1 MSNLDKV
8 LADFKGGKFVVVTD
22 DENRENEA
30 DLILLAEK
38 ATAENIGFMVRY
50 TSGVICGIINE
61 ETAKRLKLPLMVKRN
76 EDNHNTAFTVTV
88 DAIAGRSTGIPAEER
103 ANTLRALAD
112 AKSLP
117 TDFARPGHVFP
128 LISAPGGLHERR
140 GHTEASMAL
149 CELTNSNP
157 SAVLSELVNDDGSM
171 MRGGQITEFA
181 KQHGLEIIS
190 IDELARALPAKK
202 SVEASKIEWANLP
215 LENAE
220 WQISTYISPTGA
232 EHAILKFADSPKNQ
246 PLVRVHSECLTGDVF
261 GSKRCDCGP
270 QLQEAIQLIEEN
282 GHGYIVYIRDHE
294 GRGIGLAEKI
304 RAYVLQDSGQDTVQ
318 ANVSIGQ
325 PIDDRTYEDAAEIL
339 HRLKITS
346 LTLLTNN
353 PEKISAIRS
362 AGIEVS
368 VAPLEVIANK
378 HNQKYLET
386 KRDKLNHALGAL

>member
-1 MSNLDKV
+1 MSNFDKV
-8 LADFKGGKFVVVTD
+8 LADFKAGKFVVVTD

-117 TDFARPGHVFP
+117 TDFSRPGHVFP

-140 GHTEASMAL
+140 GHTEASIAL
-149 CELTNSNP
+149 CELTSSNP

-181 KQHGLEIIS
+181 KEHGLEIIS
-190 IDELARALPAKK
+190 IDELARVLPVKK
-202 SVEASKIEWANLP
+202 SGEVAKMQWADLP

-232 EHAILKFADSPKNQ
+232 EHAILKFADSPKSQ

-270 QLQEAIQLIEEN
+270 QLQEAIRLIEEN
-282 GHGYIVYIRDHE
+282 GHGYVIYIRDHE

-353 PEKISAIRS
+353 PEKISAIRK
-362 AGIEVS
+362 AGIEVKT
-368 VAPLEVIANK
+368 APLEVVANK

>member
-8 LADFKGGKFVVVTD
+8 LADFRGGKFVVVTD

-103 ANTLRALAD
+103 ANTLRVLAD

-128 LISAPGGLHERR
+128 LISAAGGLHERR
-140 GHTEASMAL
+140 GHTEASIAL
-149 CELTNSNP
+149 CELTDSNP

-181 KQHGLEIIS
+181 AQHGLEIIS
-190 IDELARALPAKK
+190 IDELARVLPVKK
-202 SVEASKIEWANLP
+202 SSEVPNMQWANLP
-215 LENAE
+215 LDNAE

-232 EHAILKFADSPKNQ
+232 EHAILKFADSPKSQ

-270 QLQEAIQLIEEN
+270 QLQEAIRLIEEN
-282 GHGYIVYIRDHE
+282 GHGYIIYIRDHE

-353 PEKISAIRS
+353 PEKIAAIKS
-362 AGIEVS
+362 AGIEVIT
-368 VAPLEVIANK
+368 APLEVIANK

>member
-61 ETAKRLKLPLMVKRN
+61 ESAKRLKLPLMVKRN
-76 EDNHNTAFTVTV
+76 QDNHNTAFTVTV
-88 DAIAGRSTGIPAEER
+88 DAIAGRSTGIPAAER

-181 KQHGLEIIS
+181 AQHGLEIIS
-190 IDELARALPAKK
+190 IDELARVLPAKK
-202 SVEASKIEWANLP
+202 SVDVSKMEWASLP

-232 EHAILKFADSPKNQ
+232 EHAILKFSDSASNQ

-270 QLQEAIQLIEEN
+270 QLQEAISLIEEN
-282 GHGYIVYIRDHE
+282 GNGYIIYIRDHE

-325 PIDDRTYEDAAEIL
+325 PVDDRTYEDAAEIL

-353 PEKISAIRS
+353 PEKIAAIKA
-362 AGIEVS
+362 AGITVT

>member
-8 LADFKGGKFVVVTD
+8 LADFKSGKFVVVTD

-76 EDNHNTAFTVTV
+76 QDNHNTAFTVTV
-88 DAIAGRSTGIPAEER
+88 DAIAGRSTGIPAAER

-181 KQHGLEIIS
+181 AQHGLEIIS
-190 IDELARALPAKK
+190 IDELARVLPVKK
-202 SVEASKIEWANLP
+202 SAEVSKMEWASLP

-232 EHAILKFADSPKNQ
+232 EHAILKFSDSATNQ

-270 QLQEAIQLIEEN
+270 QLQEAIALIEKN
-282 GHGYIVYIRDHE
+282 GNGYIIYIRDHE

-325 PIDDRTYEDAAEIL
+325 PVDDRTYEDAAEIL

-353 PEKISAIRS
+353 PEKIAEIKA
-362 AGIEVS
+362 AGITVT

>member
-112 AKSLP
+112 AKSIP
-117 TDFARPGHVFP
+117 TDFSRPGHVFP

-140 GHTEASMAL
+140 GHTEASIAL
-149 CELTNSNP
+149 CELSGSNP

-181 KQHGLEIIS
+181 KEHGLEIIS
-190 IDELARALPAKK
+190 IDELARALPVKKNIEVAKM
-202 SVEASKIEWANLP
+202 EWANLP

-220 WQISTYISPTGA
+220 WQISTYISATGA
-232 EHAILKFADSPKNQ
+232 EHAILKFAESATKQ

-270 QLQEAIQLIEEN
+270 QLQEAIRLIEEN
-282 GHGYIVYIRDHE
+282 GHGYVIYIRDHE

-325 PIDDRTYEDAAEIL
+325 PVDDRTYEDAAEIL

-353 PEKISAIRS
+353 PEKISAIRK
-362 AGIEVS
+362 AGIEVR

>member
-8 LADFKGGKFVVVTD
+8 LADFRGGKFVVVTD

-112 AKSLP
+112 VKSLP

-140 GHTEASMAL
+140 GHTEASIAL
-149 CELTNSNP
+149 CELSGSNP

-181 KQHGLEIIS
+181 KEHGLEIIS
-190 IDELARALPAKK
+190 IDELARVLPVKANVEVAKMQ
-202 SVEASKIEWANLP
+202 WADLP

-232 EHAILKFADSPKNQ
+232 EHAILKFADSPKSQ

-270 QLQEAIQLIEEN
+270 QLQEAIRLIEEN
-282 GHGYIVYIRDHE
+282 GNGYVIYIRDHE

-353 PEKISAIRS
+353 PEKVSAIKK
-362 AGIEVS
+362 AGIEVTT
-368 VAPLEVIANK
+368 APLEVVANK

>member
-1 MSNLDKV
+1 MSSLDKV
-8 LADFKGGKFVVVTD
+8 LADFRGGKFVVVTD

-112 AKSLP
+112 VKSLP

-140 GHTEASMAL
+140 GHTEASIAL
-149 CELTNSNP
+149 CELSGSNP

-181 KQHGLEIIS
+181 KKHGLEIIS
-190 IDELARALPAKK
+190 IDELARVLPVKANVEVAKMQ
-202 SVEASKIEWANLP
+202 WADLP

-232 EHAILKFADSPKNQ
+232 EHAILKFADSPKSQ

-270 QLQEAIQLIEEN
+270 QLQEAIRLIEEN
-282 GHGYIVYIRDHE
+282 GHGYVIYIRDHE

-353 PEKISAIRS
+353 PEKISAIKS
-362 AGIEVS
+362 AGIDVTT
-368 VAPLEVIANK
+368 APLEVIANK

>member
-1 MSNLDKV
+1 MSNFDKV
-8 LADFKGGKFVVVTD
+8 LTDFRGGKFVVVTD

-117 TDFARPGHVFP
+117 TDFSRPGHVFP

-140 GHTEASMAL
+140 GHTEASIAL
-149 CELTNSNP
+149 CELTSSNP

-181 KQHGLEIIS
+181 KEHGLEIIS
-190 IDELARALPAKK
+190 IDELARALPVKK
-202 SVEASKIEWANLP
+202 SVEVAKMQWADLP

-232 EHAILKFADSPKNQ
+232 EHAILKFADSPKSQ

-270 QLQEAIQLIEEN
+270 QLQEAIRLIEEN
-282 GHGYIVYIRDHE
+282 GHGYVIYIRDHE

-353 PEKISAIRS
+353 PEKISAIKS
-362 AGIEVS
+362 AGIDVTT
-368 VAPLEVIANK
+368 APLEVIANK

>member
-8 LADFKGGKFVVVTD
+8 LADFRGGKFVVVTD

-103 ANTLRALAD
+103 ANTLRVLAD

-128 LISAPGGLHERR
+128 LISAAGGLHERR
-140 GHTEASMAL
+140 GHTEASIAL
-149 CELTNSNP
+149 CELTDSNP

-181 KQHGLEIIS
+181 AQHGLEIIS
-190 IDELARALPAKK
+190 IDELARVLPVKK
-202 SVEASKIEWANLP
+202 SSEVPNMQWANLP
-215 LENAE
+215 LDNAE

-232 EHAILKFADSPKNQ
+232 EHAILKFADSPKSQ

-270 QLQEAIQLIEEN
+270 QLQEAIRLIEEN
-282 GHGYIVYIRDHE
+282 GHGYIIYIRDHE

-353 PEKISAIRS
+353 PEKISAIKS
-362 AGIEVS
+362 AGIEVTT
-368 VAPLEVIANK
+368 APLEVIANK

>member
-8 LADFKGGKFVVVTD
+8 LSDFKAGKFIVVTD

-76 EDNHNTAFTVTV
+76 EDNHTTAFTVTV
-88 DAIAGRSTGIPAEER
+88 DVIAGRSTGIPAEER

-112 AKSLP
+112 PQSLP

-128 LISAPGGLHERR
+128 LISVAGGLHERR

-149 CELTNSNP
+149 CELTSSNP

-171 MRGGQITEFA
+171 MRGAQITEFA
-181 KQHGLEIIS
+181 KQHGLEVIS
-190 IDELARALPAKK
+190 IDELSRVVPVKEISAAPSL
-202 SVEASKIEWANLP
+202 EWAKLP
-215 LENAE
+215 LESAE
-220 WQISTYISPTGA
+220 WAISTYISPTGA
-232 EHAILKFADSPKNQ
+232 EHAILKFARTTKSQ
-246 PLVRVHSECLTGDVF
+246 PLVRVHSECLTGDIF
-261 GSKRCDCGP
+261 ASKRCDCGP
-270 QLQEAIQLIEEN
+270 QLQEAMRLIEEN
-282 GHGYIVYIRDHE
+282 GHGYVIYIRDHE

-304 RAYVLQDSGQDTVQ
+304 RAYALQDAGQDTVE
-318 ANVSIGQ
+318 ANISIGQ

-339 HRLKITS
+339 HRLQIKD

-353 PEKISAIRS
+353 PEKVAAIKAS
-362 AGIEVS
+362 GIAVTT
-368 VAPLEVIANK
+368 APLQVVANK

>member
-8 LADFKGGKFVVVTD
+8 LANFKAGKFIVVTD

-76 EDNHNTAFTVTV
+76 EDNHTTAFTVTV
-88 DAIAGRSTGIPAEER
+88 DVIAGRSTGIPAEER

-112 AKSLP
+112 SKSLP

-128 LISAPGGLHERR
+128 LISVAGGLHERR

-149 CELTNSNP
+149 CELTGSNP

-171 MRGGQITEFA
+171 MRGAQITEFA

-190 IDELARALPAKK
+190 IDELSRVLPVKK
-202 SVEASKIEWANLP
+202 VSQIPNLEWAKLP
-215 LENAE
+215 LENAD

-232 EHAILKFADSPKNQ
+232 EHAILKFAESSTKQ

-270 QLQEAIQLIEEN
+270 QLQEAIRLIEEN
-282 GHGYIVYIRDHE
+282 RHGYVIYIRDHE

-304 RAYVLQDSGQDTVQ
+304 RAYSLQDAGQDTVQ

-339 HRLKITS
+339 HRLQITI

-353 PEKISAIRS
+353 PEKIAAISA
-362 AGIEVS
+362 AGILVTT
-368 VAPLEVIANK
+368 APLQVAANK

>member
-8 LADFKGGKFVVVTD
+8 LADFKAGKFVVVTD
-22 DENRENEA
+22 DESRENEA

-38 ATAENIGFMVRY
+38 STAENIGFMVRY

-76 EDNHNTAFTVTV
+76 EDNHSTAFTVTV
-88 DAIAGRSTGIPAEER
+88 DAIAGRSTGIPAQER

-112 AKSLP
+112 AKSLA

-128 LISAPGGLHERR
+128 LISAAGGLHERR

-149 CELTNSNP
+149 CELTGSNP

-171 MRGGQITEFA
+171 MRGAQISRFA
-181 KQHGLEIIS
+181 EEHGLEVIS
-190 IDELARALPAKK
+190 IDELSRVIPVKK
-202 SVEASKIEWANLP
+202 SIEVPTMEWASLP
-215 LENAE
+215 LENTE

-232 EHAILKFADSPKNQ
+232 EHAILKLADSPQNQ

-261 GSKRCDCGP
+261 GSKRCDCGS
-270 QLQEAIQLIEEN
+270 QLQEAIRLIEEN
-282 GHGYIVYIRDHE
+282 SHGYIIYIRDHE

-304 RAYVLQDSGQDTVQ
+304 RAYVLQDSGQDTVE
-318 ANVSIGQ
+318 ANISIGQ

-339 HRLKITS
+339 QRLEITA

-353 PEKISAIRS
+353 PEKISAIKA
-362 AGIEVS
+362 AGIV
-368 VAPLEVIANK
+368 VTTAPLQVVANK

-386 KRDKLNHALGAL
+386 KRDKLNHALGAI

>member
-8 LADFKGGKFVVVTD
+8 LADFRGGKFVVVTD

-61 ETAKRLKLPLMVKRN
+61 ESAKRLKLPLMVKRN

-128 LISAPGGLHERR
+128 LISAAGGLHERR

-149 CELTNSNP
+149 CELTGSNP

-202 SVEASKIEWANLP
+202 SVEVSKMEWANLP

-232 EHAILKFADSPKNQ
+232 EHAILKFSDSPKNQ

-282 GHGYIVYIRDHE
+282 GHGYIIYIRDHE

-353 PEKISAIRS
+353 PEKIAAIKS
-362 AGIEVS
+362 AGIEVIT
-368 VAPLEVIANK
+368 APLEVIANK

>member
-8 LADFKGGKFVVVTD
+8 LADFKAGKFVVVTD

-30 DLILLAEK
+30 DLILLADK

-112 AKSLP
+112 ANSVP

-128 LISAPGGLHERR
+128 LISATGGLHERR

-171 MRGGQITEFA
+171 MRGVQITEFA

-202 SVEASKIEWANLP
+202 SAKVSKMEWASLP
-215 LENAE
+215 LEKAE

-232 EHAILKFADSPKNQ
+232 EHAILKFADTPTNQ

-270 QLQEAIQLIEEN
+270 QLQEAISLIERN
-282 GHGYIVYIRDHE
+282 GHGYVIYIRDHE

-325 PIDDRTYEDAAEIL
+325 PVDDRTYEDAAEIL
-339 HRLKITS
+339 HRLQITS

-353 PEKISAIRS
+353 PEKIAALKA
-362 AGIEVS
+362 AGITVT
-368 VAPLEVIANK
+368 VTPLEVIANK

>member
-8 LADFKGGKFVVVTD
+8 LADFKAGKFVVVTD

-30 DLILLAEK
+30 DLILLADK

-88 DAIAGRSTGIPAEER
+88 DAIAGRSTGIPAKER

-112 AKSLP
+112 AKSVP

-128 LISAPGGLHERR
+128 LISATGGLHERR

-171 MRGGQITEFA
+171 MRGAQITEFA

-190 IDELARALPAKK
+190 IDELARALPTKK
-202 SVEASKIEWANLP
+202 SVEVSKMEWASLP

-232 EHAILKFADSPKNQ
+232 EHAILKFADTPKSE

-270 QLQEAIQLIEEN
+270 QLQEAISLIERN
-282 GHGYIVYIRDHE
+282 GHGYVIYIRDHE

-325 PIDDRTYEDAAEIL
+325 PVDDRTYEDAAEIL
-339 HRLKITS
+339 HRLQITS

-353 PEKISAIRS
+353 PEKIAALKA
-362 AGIEVS
+362 AGITVT

>member
-1 MSNLDKV
+1 MSNFDKV
-8 LADFKGGKFVVVTD
+8 LTDFRGGKFVVVTD

-117 TDFARPGHVFP
+117 TDFSRPGHVFP

-140 GHTEASMAL
+140 GHTEASIAL
-149 CELTNSNP
+149 CELSGSNP

-181 KQHGLEIIS
+181 KEHGLEIIS
-190 IDELARALPAKK
+190 IDELARALPVKANVEVAKMQ
-202 SVEASKIEWANLP
+202 WADLP

-232 EHAILKFADSPKNQ
+232 EHAILKFADSPKSQ

-270 QLQEAIQLIEEN
+270 QLQEAIRLIEEN
-282 GHGYIVYIRDHE
+282 GNGYVIYIRDHE

-353 PEKISAIRS
+353 PEKVSAIKK
-362 AGIEVS
+362 AGIEVTT
-368 VAPLEVIANK
+368 APLEVVANK